1 MNAMAAGLR
10 KAALRLVAAPGAV
23 FLAVLT
29 AGLATTSTARHTG
42 MHVTS
47 SVLGTR
53 PSVVLACP
61 RGRAVGTA
69 RASSSASATA
79 ECRRSTAA
87 VAAAHS
93 PTASRPAMVTS
104 NESPREEKRADGKIA
119 SGAGASIP
127 LPDFSTPELSRF
139 TSPL

>member
-29 AGLATTSTARHTG
+29 AGLATSSTARHTG
-42 MHVTS
+42 MRVTS

-61 RGRAVGTA
+61 RSRAVGTA
-69 RASSSASATA
+69 RASSSTAATA

-93 PTASRPAMVTS
+93 PTASSPAMVTS